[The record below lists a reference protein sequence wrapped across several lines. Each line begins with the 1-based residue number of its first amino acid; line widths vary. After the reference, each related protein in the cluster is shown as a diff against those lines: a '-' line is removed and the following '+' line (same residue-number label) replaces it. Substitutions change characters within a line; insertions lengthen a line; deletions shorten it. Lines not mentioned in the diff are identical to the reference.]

1 MPGLWHA
8 YCTWNS
14 WSICGTGRAILD
26 MTFGRELMDNAIV
39 SRIRPISWKICVQ
52 GREEAEYVRV
62 RLAAVKMTTTE
73 LERDRDLADPP
84 VYSFVAS
91 YRHDSPLISE

>member
-1 MPGLWHA
+1 
-8 YCTWNS
+8 
-14 WSICGTGRAILD
+14 
-26 MTFGRELMDNAIV
+26 MDNAIV

-62 RLAAVKMTTTE
+62 RLAAVKMNTTE

-91 YRHDSPLISE
+91 YRHDSPLTSAELQSILEDDDGIDLAFDALSSLK